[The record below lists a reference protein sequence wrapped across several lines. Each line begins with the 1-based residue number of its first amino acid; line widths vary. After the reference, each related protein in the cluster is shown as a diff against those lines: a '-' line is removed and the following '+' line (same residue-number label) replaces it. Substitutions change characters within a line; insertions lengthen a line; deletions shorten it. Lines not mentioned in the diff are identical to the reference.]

1 MQWIEE
7 AVLQFLLQNP
17 NTHTNVIMSA
27 SSLIARIFKVSF
39 SKDMRYRK
47 YLSTMSPFFNSSLF
61 AQKVGLDIM
70 TEIVTQTNQYLPCI
84 RCILLLYLALETKT
98 LHRSSCAIFRDI
110 INLPLMKQA
119 LSYLPPPPPPGESIT
134 LTPELICLSA
144 SSLHL
149 INAIMSFDYSGCQSD
164 GANEEIELIQLPS
177 EWSDT
182 ICQVFILYQ
191 LLALSFD

>member
-1 MQWIEE
+1 MYLTF
-7 AVLQFLLQNP
+7 LQLKIY
-17 NTHTNVIMSA
+17 H
-27 SSLIARIFKVSF
+27 
-39 SKDMRYRK
+39 D
-47 YLSTMSPFFNSSLF
+47 FFNSSLF

-70 TEIVTQTNQYLPCI
+70 TEIVTQMNQYLPCI

-149 INAIMSFDYSGCQSD
+149 NNAIMSFDYSGCQSD